1 MADLDEIMSG
11 QGDTAPRQDVQTQE
25 PAQEPQAPDGAT
37 DRPQEE
43 ADPVSGL
50 RKALDEERGK
60 RRRYKEELAN
70 NTREL
75 AELRG
80 MISALSQ
87 APRPTPQPP
96 PPPPDFFE
104 APDAFVDQ
112 RLKAQLE
119 QNVNPIRD
127 TLMFNA
133 RLTAEAIH
141 TRDTVLA
148 AQTAFDGAM
157 KAGQLDPRDYQR
169 VMQSPNP
176 FHEAV
181 QWHQRNSVLSE
192 IGTDPQAYREKLRNE
207 LRAELEQELGA
218 GQSQPQPSAAQ
229 PSTMPTSFAA
239 ARSAGPRTAPQWSG
253 PKPLSELMPR

>member
-1 MADLDEIMSG
+1 MADLDEIMAG
-11 QGDTAPRQDVQTQE
+11 KGETAPEPAVQTQE
-25 PAQEPQAPDGAT
+25 PAQEPQAQGGAPDQT
-37 DRPQEE
+37 QED

-70 NTREL
+70 NSREL

-96 PPPPDFFE
+96 PPAPDFFE
-104 APDAFVDQ
+104 SPDAFVDQ

-119 QNVNPIRD
+119 QSVNPVRD
-127 TLMFNA
+127 ALMFNA

-141 TRDTVLA
+141 TRDTVLT

-157 KAGQLDPRDYQR
+157 KSGQLDPRDYQR

-181 QWHQRNSVLSE
+181 QWHQRNSVISE
-192 IGTDPQAYREKLRNE
+192 IGTDPQAYREKLR
-207 LRAELEQELGA
+207 AELLAELQGQGA
-218 GQSQPQPSAAQ
+218 GQSQPQPTAAQ
-229 PSTMPTSFAA
+229 PQAMPTSFAA
-239 ARSAGPRTAPQWSG
+239 ARNAGPRTAPQWSG